1 MARAHDSAHADP
13 GLRHDEL
20 ARNPARRRE
29 RTRCEACLA
38 FGCAILS
45 HSGGLRLQLK
55 SLTVRGQDPAT
66 WDPGLPRGGWGGA
79 VARAAASGA
88 LRGRQGKWTDGRREG
103 GA

>member
-13 GLRHDEL
+13 GLRHDET

-79 VARAAASGA
+79 VLWPGP
-88 LRGRQGKWTDGRREG
+88 RGRARRRAG